1 MPGRVP
7 GLDAAMEPGLRD
19 RENLP
24 QAQLRA
30 HVDVAAMEPGLRDRE
45 NKRPV
50 PKGTRVW
57 VCRNGARPERPGK
70 LAPQA
75 EWHYPGDSRN
85 GARPERPGKH
95 GAKGTPL
102 EIPLAPQW
110 SPA

>member
-19 RENLP
+19 RENADLYAWVP
-24 QAQLRA
+24 LTRECRNGARPERPGKPATGAAQCAR
-30 HVDVAAMEPGLRDRE
+30 GR
-45 NKRPV
+45 
-50 PKGTRVW
+50 
-57 VCRNGARPERPGK
+57 CRNGARPERPGK